1 MAFNEA
7 GPTPLLSGDSEP
19 SSLNSMKPILTSIRM
34 LVVLTLL
41 TGAAYPLL
49 VTGVAKIVS
58 PGQAAGSIVERDG
71 KAIGS
76 ALLAQKTE
84 NPRYFWPRP
93 SAGDFATV
101 SSAASNQGP
110 TSAALVTAIAERK
123 TRFGENA
130 PAELLTAS
138 GSGLDPH
145 LSPAAAEFQAARIAH
160 VRGLSVDAV
169 KTLIVQTTEGPQF
182 GFLGEPRVNVLSLNL
197 ALDRI
202 P

>member
-1 MAFNEA
+1 
-7 GPTPLLSGDSEP
+7 
-19 SSLNSMKPILTSIRM
+19 MKPLISSIRM
-34 LVVLTLL
+34 LLVLTLL

-49 VTGVAKIVS
+49 VTGVAKVAAS
-58 PGQAAGSIVERDG
+58 RQSAGSIIEQGG
-71 KAIGS
+71 KTIGS
-76 ALLAQKTE
+76 ELLAQKTE

-110 TSAALVTAIAERK
+110 TSAALKKAIAERK
-123 TRFGENA
+123 ARYGENA
-130 PAELLTAS
+130 PADLLTAS

-145 LSPAAAEFQAARIAH
+145 LSPAAAEFQAPRIAH
-160 VRGLSVDAV
+160 VRGLSVDEVKAV
-169 KTLIVQTTEGPQF
+169 IEQTTEGPQF